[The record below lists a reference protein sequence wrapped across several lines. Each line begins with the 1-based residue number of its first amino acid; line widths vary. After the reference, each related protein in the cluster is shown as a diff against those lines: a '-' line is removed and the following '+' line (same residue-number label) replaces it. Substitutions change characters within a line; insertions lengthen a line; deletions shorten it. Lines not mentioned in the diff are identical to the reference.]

1 MSLNKEMFVIRAILA
16 LIIAAGIVVTMAV
29 LFPLPDKSLNP
40 ACCSAD
46 SCAKEGH
53 HK

>member
-1 MSLNKEMFVIRAILA
+1 MSLNKEVFLIRAILA
-16 LIIAAGIVVTMAV
+16 LIIAAGTIVTMAV
-29 LFPLPDKSLNP
+29 LFPLPDKLPS

-46 SCAKEGH
+46 TCAKEGH